1 MKYFFSTCL
10 FICGF
15 LLPLQAQYGLA
26 DVKVYA
32 FDEGLSHRIVSKI
45 LQDREGYIWISNLK
59 NGLNRFDGY
68 EFLSR
73 QRDMPFDAIT
83 DMVMDEKGVIYM
95 ANPNYLTI
103 FQASGGRFDTI
114 CIHQNNSA
122 RKEVL
127 SPYNLMRDTEGKLW
141 MAAYDERSAATFIQV
156 VDPARKQC
164 RRLFQAPGTYAR
176 RPIAA
181 FNGNI
186 YVGAHENELWQLD
199 LRGNI
204 KKKLHLPLSGGV
216 RQNSRI
222 VQLQAESDALW
233 ILLANGRLFQMPV
246 DETPHFEPHPL
257 NAQIG
262 RRVTGLAASLL
273 VEKNGQVWIGGL
285 GMLLQYDHNTGKL
298 TDYDEP
304 VRQLIKNTCLYK
316 QIFRDRSGVLWIASD
331 FGAVKVI
338 PADNLFTHYLSGGSE
353 YCNNV
358 FCSTRGI
365 AEDELGR
372 IYISYYNSIHVLDPQ
387 TNNIRLLFPT
397 SDFFNYPFGITYY
410 DKALWTGNGL
420 RIDLATLKVDTIFK
434 KPNIDLG
441 AVIADSEGILW
452 FGYQH
457 WLYRY
462 NPRTRKLS
470 EFKDSRGKWTQDD
483 GSISYLYQGRDANIL
498 WVGTLSEGLYK
509 IDKSKGRV
517 AHYHTGNNSPVKLG
531 SNQINAI
538 YEGEDG
544 ILWLGTAK
552 GIHRIQTA
560 EKQLR
565 IYNTLD
571 GLPNDFINGMLP
583 EGDSCMWV
591 STDNGLCRFSLQKE
605 GCANFFQQ
613 DGLSSN
619 EFNRISFY
627 RSHDGRLYFGGLN
640 GVNAFYPGRHFLE
653 RKKEARETPILL
665 TNFVRYDGDS
675 LYNVHY
681 GLSDLTEVELTH
693 RDKSFSFGFAL
704 ADYKHPPQNTFS
716 YYLAGYDKEWSP
728 PSTANVARYQN
739 LPAGEY
745 TFRVRARYSKDEW
758 NLQELRIRVV
768 VKEAYYQSSWFQTL
782 IGMLLLGGIWG
793 GLQYRIMTIQKS
805 EEELER
811 QVGIRTQELESEKK
825 KSEEL
830 LLNILPAGIAEE
842 LKQNGAVKARRHE
855 LATVMFSDFKDFS
868 RISELMEPEQLV
880 TEIDLCFS
888 AYDEI
893 IERHGLE
900 KIKTIGDAYLCVGGI
915 MDDRADE
922 AVRVIK
928 AGLEI
933 QEFMKNLAAKKRSQN
948 QSFFEARIGIHSG
961 PLVAGIVGFK
971 KFAFDIWG
979 ETVNIA
985 SRMETY
991 GTVGK
996 INISETTY
1004 QLVKDQFVC
1013 QPNGRFNEHQ
1023 TALDMY
1029 LVEGPAGK
1037 EEKNSL

>member
-1 MKYFFSTCL
+1 MKHFFSACL
-10 FICGF
+10 LVCGF
-15 LLPLQAQYGLA
+15 VWPLQAQYGLA

-45 LQDREGYIWISNLK
+45 LQDREGYIWIANLK
-59 NGLNRFDGY
+59 NGINRFDGY

-73 QRDMPFDAIT
+73 EQDMPFDAIT
-83 DMVMDEKGVIYM
+83 DMVMDDRGTIYLS
-95 ANPNYLTI
+95 NPGYLTT
-103 FQASGGRFDTI
+103 FQPALNRFDTLR
-114 CIHQNNSA
+114 IHQNNA
-122 RKEVL
+122 TRREVL
-127 SPYNLMRDTEGKLW
+127 SPYNLTRDPAGQLW
-141 MAAYDERSAATFIQV
+141 MAAYDERTAATYIQV
-156 VDPARKQC
+156 ADPAKKQC

-181 FNGNI
+181 FGDFV
-186 YVGAHENELWQLD
+186 YVGAFENELWQLD
-199 LRGNI
+199 RQGNI
-204 KKKLHLPLSGGV
+204 LQKLQLPLSGGV

-233 ILLANGRLFQMPV
+233 VLLANGRLFKMPAGGM
-246 DETPHFEPHPL
+246 PRFEPHPL
-257 NAQIG
+257 NAQIS
-262 RRVTGLAASLL
+262 RRATGMAASLL
-273 VEKNGQVWIGGL
+273 VENNGQVWIGGL
-285 GMLLQYDHNTGKL
+285 GMLLQYDNNTGKL

-316 QIFRDRSGVLWIASD
+316 QIYRDRSGVLWVASD
-331 FGAVKVI
+331 FGAVKII

-365 AEDELGR
+365 TEDEQGR

-397 SDFFNYPFGITYY
+397 SDFFNYPFGITYH

-441 AVIADSEGILW
+441 AVIADSEGVLW

-462 NPRTRKLS
+462 DPRTRKLS
-470 EFKDSRGKWTQDD
+470 EFKDKRGKWAEDD
-483 GSISYLYQGRDANIL
+483 GNISFLHQGREPHIL
-498 WVGTLSEGLYK
+498 WVGTLGDGLYK
-509 IDKSKGRV
+509 IDKRNGRL
-517 AHYHTGNNSPVKLG
+517 AHYHAGAGSPVKL
-531 SNQINAI
+531 SNNQINSI
-538 YEGEDG
+538 YEAEDG
-544 ILWLGTAK
+544 ILWLATAK
-552 GIHRIQTA
+552 GVHRLQLA
-560 EKQLR
+560 DNQLR
-565 IYNTLD
+565 VFNSLD
-571 GLPNDFINGMLP
+571 GLPNDFINGLLS
-583 EGDSCMWV
+583 EGDSCIWV
-591 STDNGLCRFSLQKE
+591 STDNGLCRFSLTKE

-627 RSHDGRLYFGGLN
+627 RSREGRMYFGGLN
-640 GVNAFYPGRHFLE
+640 GVNAFYPGRHFIE
-653 RKKEARETPILL
+653 RKSEARETPILL
-665 TNFVRYDGDS
+665 TNFMRYDGDS
-675 LYNVHY
+675 LYNY
-681 GLSDLTEVELTH
+681 NDGLSDMEVFELTH
-693 RDKSFSFGFAL
+693 RDKSFSFSFAL
-704 ADYKHPPQNTFS
+704 ADYKHPAQNTFS
-716 YYLAGYDKEWSP
+716 YYLAGYDKEWSL

-745 TFRVRARYSKDEW
+745 IFRVRARYSKDEW
-758 NLQELRIRVV
+758 NRQELRIRVI

-782 IGMLLLGGIWG
+782 CGMLLLGGIWG
-793 GLQYRIMTIQKS
+793 GLQYRIMTIQKN

-811 QVGIRTQELESEKK
+811 QVGLRTQELESEKK

-842 LKQNGAVKARRHE
+842 LKQNGSVKARRHE
-855 LATVMFSDFKDFS
+855 LATVMFSDFKNFS
-868 RISELMEPEQLV
+868 RISELMEPEELV

-900 KIKTIGDAYLCVGGI
+900 KIKTIGDAYLCVGGVLSS
-915 MDDRADE
+915 DPDE
-922 AVRVIK
+922 AVRVIR

-933 QEFMKNLAAKKRSQN
+933 QAFMKNLAIEKQKN
-948 QSFFEARIGIHSG
+948 NHPYFEARIGIHSG
-961 PLVAGIVGFK
+961 PLVAGIVGIK
-971 KFAFDIWG
+971 KFAYDIWG

-996 INISETTY
+996 VNLSETTY
-1004 QLVKDQFVC
+1004 HLVKHHFICV
-1013 QPNGRFNEHQ
+1013 PNGRFNEHQ
-1023 TALDMY
+1023 TDLEMY
-1029 LVEGPAGK
+1029 LVEAPVDEPSEA
-1037 EEKNSL
+1037 